1 MSNYNKRFRNRQINN
16 FSELRTQEAED
27 EDSRRGLALTG
38 NTLLLGGTHAHAPL
52 RPREETHVGR
62 IEIQFAK
69 QSLDIRIE
77 ALDLEAKMISI
88 SSTRY
93 DEYLIAREQLKKGGW
108 DVKFDRK
115 RIPKA
120 EGSK

>member
-1 MSNYNKRFRNRQINN
+1 MSNYNKRFRNRQIIN

-38 NTLLLGGTHAHAPL
+38 NTLLGETHAHAPL
-52 RPREETHVGR
+52 RPREETPVGC

-69 QSLDIRIE
+69 QSLDIRVE
-77 ALDLEAKMISI
+77 ALDLETKMISI
-88 SSTRY
+88 SATRY
-93 DEYLIAREQLKKGGW
+93 DEYLIARQELKKGGW

>member
-1 MSNYNKRFRNRQINN
+1 MSNCNKRFRNRQINN

-38 NTLLLGGTHAHAPL
+38 NTLLLAGTHAHAPL
-52 RPREETHVGR
+52 RSREETHVGR

-69 QSLDIRIE
+69 QSLDIRVE
-77 ALDLEAKMISI
+77 ALNLKTKMISI
-88 SSTRY
+88 SATRY

>member
-1 MSNYNKRFRNRQINN
+1 MRNYNKLLKNRQINN

-38 NTLLLGGTHAHAPL
+38 NTLLGGTHAHAPL

-69 QSLDIRIE
+69 QSLDIRVE
-77 ALDLEAKMISI
+77 ALNLETKMISI
-88 SSTRY
+88 SATRY

>member
-1 MSNYNKRFRNRQINN
+1 MRNYNKLLKNRQINN

-38 NTLLLGGTHAHAPL
+38 NTLLLGGTNAHAPL

-69 QSLDIRIE
+69 QSLDIRVE
-77 ALDLEAKMISI
+77 ALNLKTKMISI
-88 SSTRY
+88 SATRY

-108 DVKFDRK
+108 EVKFDRK